1 MLLWVR
7 VGVVWVLFL
16 PSIVSLGD
24 ERYRLKYFLKGL
36 LNQKKKKKR
45 KQPTNY
51 LSLIY
56 LLHLRY
62 ILDIH
67 YF

>member
-36 LNQKKKKKR
+36 LNQKKKKKENNP
-45 KQPTNY
+45 PT
-51 LSLIY
+51 IY
-56 LLHLRY
+56 P
-62 ILDIH
+62 
-67 YF
+67 